1 MAMGT
6 HPRIIPARAGPTP
19 PVLRH
24 GFSTPDH
31 PRACGANESGNAHT
45 RHRGGSSPRVRGQL
59 RHPHR
64 IPAQRRI
71 IPARAGP
78 TFLGCGD
85 LGEHADHP
93 RACGANELP
102 VGDAADTHG
111 SSPRVRGQPDG
122 RRDGKD
128 TFRIIPARA
137 GPTCLPSAAVVKNS
151 DHPRACGANLLAVRG
166 SCQKFGSSPRV
177 RGQPPGFIS
186 GMKRNADHPRAC
198 GANHKELLADMQ
210 KVGSSPR
217 VRGQRH
223 SLVVGAPR
231 SRIIPAR
238 AGPTT
243 P

>member
-111 SSPRVRGQPDG
+111 SSPRVRGQLAC
-122 RRDGKD
+122 R
-128 TFRIIPARA
+128 
-137 GPTCLPSAAVVKNS
+137 
-151 DHPRACGANLLAVRG
+151 PRQL
-166 SCQKFGSSPRV
+166 SK
-177 RGQPPGFIS
+177 I
-186 GMKRNADHPRAC
+186 
-198 GANHKELLADMQ
+198 
-210 KVGSSPR
+210 
-217 VRGQRH
+217 
-223 SLVVGAPR
+223 
-231 SRIIPAR
+231 RIIPAR

-243 P
+243 GIHLRYEKKCGSSPRVRGQPQRASCGYAEGRIIPARAGPTP